1 MSWTHRLKLELFDL
15 NYTLDC
21 GQVFRWERDGD
32 WWTGVVGDQV
42 VRLSQDHGQLIV
54 DSKLPPEFLTH
65 YFRLDDNLPSI
76 YESINRDLLIDR
88 AIRKYRGL
96 RLIRQDPWEC
106 LISYMLATASSIP
119 TIQKRIF
126 LLSQFFGQE
135 LEPGYFSFPDP
146 ETLANADPVVLDKCK
161 LGFRTQNIK
170 AAAEDVASGELDL
183 DVLFRLEYRYARE
196 RLMRLRGIGEKVA
209 DCVLLFAFEKM
220 EAFPVDTHIRQIIQ
234 HYHIDDSY
242 FETCTNMSCMGD
254 WGREYFGHYC
264 GYAQEYLYYQKRAEG
279 FVDLY

>member
-1 MSWTHRLKLELFDL
+1 MSWTYRLKPELFDL

-21 GQVFRWERDGD
+21 GQVFRWGQEGD
-32 WWTGVVGDQV
+32 WWTGVVGDHV
-42 VRLSQDHGQLIV
+42 IRLSQDQDRLIV
-54 DSKLPPEFLTH
+54 DSKLSPEFLTR

-88 AIRKYRGL
+88 AIHKYRGL

-106 LISYMLATASSIP
+106 LISYMLSTASSIP

-135 LEPGYFSFPDP
+135 LEPGYFSFPTS
-146 ETLANADPVVLDKCK
+146 ETLANADLAELDKCK
-161 LGFRTQNIK
+161 LGFRTQNVK
-170 AAAEDVASGELDL
+170 AAAQAAASGELDL
-183 DVLFRLEYRYARE
+183 DVLFRLEYKYARE
-196 RLMRLRGIGEKVA
+196 RLMRLRGVGEKVA

-254 WGREYFGHYC
+254 WGREYFGQYC
-264 GYAQEYLYYQKRAEG
+264 GYAQEYLYYQKRMEG
-279 FVDLY
+279 FLSLY

>member
-1 MSWTHRLKLELFDL
+1 MYRLKPEIFNL

-21 GQVFRWERDGD
+21 GQVFRWEWEGD
-32 WWTGVVGDQV
+32 WWTGVVGDHV
-42 VRLSQDHGQLIV
+42 IRLSQDNEEILV
-54 DSKLPPEFLTH
+54 DSKLPPEFFSH
-65 YFRLDDNLPSI
+65 YFRLDDNLPLI
-76 YESINRDLLIDR
+76 YESVNKDLLINR

-119 TIQKRIF
+119 TIQKRIL

-135 LEPGYFSFPDP
+135 LEEGYFSFPDP
-146 ETLANADPVVLDKCK
+146 KTLADADLSMLDKCK
-161 LGFRTQNIK
+161 LGFRTERIK
-170 AAAEDVASGELDL
+170 TAAEEVCSGNLDL
-183 DVLFRLEYRYARE
+183 NVLYRLEYRYARD
-196 RLMRLRGIGEKVA
+196 RLMRLRGIGEKVS

-234 HYHIDDSY
+234 HYHIDDSF
-242 FETCTNMSCMGD
+242 FENCTNLSRMGE

-264 GYAQEYLYYQKRAEG
+264 GYAQQYLFYQKRVEG
-279 FVDLY
+279 FVPLY

>member
-1 MSWTHRLKLELFDL
+1 MYRLKPELFDL
-15 NYTLDC
+15 SYTLDC

-42 VRLSQDHGQLIV
+42 IRLSQDSGQLVV
-54 DSKLPPEFLTH
+54 DSKLPPEFFSR
-65 YFRLDDNLPSI
+65 YFRLDDDLSSI

-88 AIRKYRGL
+88 AIHKYRGM

-119 TIQKRIF
+119 TIQKRIY

-146 ETLANADPVVLDKCK
+146 ETLENADPAELDKCK
-161 LGFRTQNIK
+161 LGFRTQNII
-170 AAAEDVASGELDL
+170 AAAEEVASGELDL

-242 FETCTNMSCMGD
+242 FENCTNLSRMGD
-254 WGREYFGHYC
+254 WGREYFGSYC
-264 GYAQEYLYYQKRAEG
+264 GYAQQYLFYQKRMEG
-279 FVDLY
+279 FVPLY

>member
-1 MSWTHRLKLELFDL
+1 MYRLKPELFNL

-21 GQVFRWERDGD
+21 GQVFRWEREGD

-42 VRLSQDHGQLIV
+42 IRLSQDRGQLIV
-54 DSKLPPEFLTH
+54 DSELPPEFFSH
-65 YFRLDDNLPSI
+65 YFRLEDNLPSI
-76 YESINRDLLIDR
+76 YENINRDLLIDR
-88 AIRKYRGL
+88 AIHKYRGL

-119 TIQKRIF
+119 TIQKRIC

-146 ETLANADPVVLDKCK
+146 ETLANAELSALDRCK
-161 LGFRTQNIK
+161 LGFRTQSIK
-170 AAAEDVASGELDL
+170 TAAEEVASGELDL

-234 HYHIDDSY
+234 HYHIDDNF
-242 FETCTNMSCMGD
+242 FENCTNLSRMGD

-264 GYAQEYLYYQKRAEG
+264 GYAQQYLFYQKRVEG
-279 FVDLY
+279 FVNLY

>member
-1 MSWTHRLKLELFDL
+1 MYRLEPELFDL

-32 WWTGVVGDQV
+32 WWTGVVGENV
-42 VRLSQDHGQLIV
+42 VRLLQEKESGSLLV
-54 DSKLPPEFLTH
+54 DSELSPEFFSH

-88 AIRKYRGL
+88 AINRYRGL

-126 LLSQFFGQE
+126 LLSRFFGQE
-135 LEPGYFSFPDP
+135 LEDGYFSFPNP
-146 ETLANADPVVLDKCK
+146 ETLANADLSLLDRCK
-161 LGFRTQNIK
+161 LGFRAERIK
-170 AAAEDVASGELDL
+170 TAAEEVCSGELDF
-183 DVLFRLEYRYARE
+183 DALFRLEYRYARE

-220 EAFPVDTHIRQIIQ
+220 ESFPVDTHIRQIIQ
-234 HYHIDDSY
+234 HYHIDDS
-242 FETCTNMSCMGD
+242 F
-254 WGREYFGHYC
+254 F
-264 GYAQEYLYYQKRAEG
+264 
-279 FVDLY
+279 

>member
-1 MSWTHRLKLELFDL
+1 MYRLKPELFDL

-21 GQVFRWERDGD
+21 GQVFRWEREGD

-42 VRLSQDHGQLIV
+42 IRLSQDRGQLIV
-54 DSKLPPEFLTH
+54 DSELPPEFFSH
-65 YFRLDDNLPSI
+65 YFRLEDNLPSI
-76 YESINRDLLIDR
+76 YENINRDLLIDR

-119 TIQKRIF
+119 TIQKRIC
-126 LLSQFFGQE
+126 LLSRFFGQE

-146 ETLANADPVVLDKCK
+146 EILANAELSTLDRCK
-161 LGFRTQNIK
+161 LGFRTQSIK
-170 AAAEDVASGELDL
+170 TAAEEVASGELDL

-234 HYHIDDSY
+234 HYHIDDNF
-242 FETCTNMSCMGD
+242 FENCTNLSRMGD

-264 GYAQEYLYYQKRAEG
+264 GYAQQYLFYQKRVEG
-279 FVDLY
+279 FVSLY

>member
-1 MSWTHRLKLELFDL
+1 MYRLKPEIFNL

-21 GQVFRWERDGD
+21 GQVFRWEWEGD
-32 WWTGVVGDQV
+32 WWTGVVGDHV
-42 VRLSQDHGQLIV
+42 IRLSQDNEEILV
-54 DSKLPPEFLTH
+54 DSKLPPEFFSH
-65 YFRLDDNLPSI
+65 YFRLDDNLPLI
-76 YESINRDLLIDR
+76 YESVNKDLLINR

-119 TIQKRIF
+119 TIQKRIL

-135 LEPGYFSFPDP
+135 LEEGYFSFPAP
-146 ETLANADPVVLDKCK
+146 ETLADADLSMLDKCK
-161 LGFRTQNIK
+161 LGFRTERIK
-170 AAAEDVASGELDL
+170 TAAEEVCSGNLDL
-183 DVLFRLEYRYARE
+183 NVLYRLEYRYARD
-196 RLMRLRGIGEKVA
+196 RLMRLRGIGEKVS

-234 HYHIDDSY
+234 HYHIDDSF
-242 FETCTNMSCMGD
+242 FENCTNLSRMGE

-264 GYAQEYLYYQKRAEG
+264 GYAQQYLFYQKRVEG
-279 FVDLY
+279 FVPLY

>member
-1 MSWTHRLKLELFDL
+1 MYRLKPALFDL
-15 NYTLDC
+15 NHTLDC
-21 GQVFRWERDGD
+21 GQVFRWERDGN

-42 VRLSQDHGQLIV
+42 IRLSQDGGELQV
-54 DSKLPPEFLTH
+54 DSKLQPEFFSR
-65 YFRLDDNLPSI
+65 YFRLDDDLPSI

-88 AIRKYRGL
+88 AISKYTGL

-119 TIQKRIF
+119 TIQKRIC
-126 LLSQFFGQE
+126 LLSRFFGQE
-135 LEPGYFSFPDP
+135 LEEGYFSFPDA
-146 ETLANADPVVLDKCK
+146 ETLANADISILDKCK
-161 LGFRTQNIK
+161 LGFRTQNVK
-170 AAAEDVASGELDL
+170 AAAIEVASGELDL

-254 WGREYFGHYC
+254 WGREYFGPYC
-264 GYAQEYLYYQKRAEG
+264 GYAQEYLFYQKRIEG
-279 FVDLY
+279 FVSLY

>member
-1 MSWTHRLKLELFDL
+1 MSWTYRLKPELFDL

-21 GQVFRWERDGD
+21 GQVFRWEREGD
-32 WWTGVVGDQV
+32 WWTGVVGGKV
-42 VRLSQDHGQLIV
+42 IRLSQDHGQLIV
-54 DSKLPPEFLTH
+54 DSKLSPEFLTR

-106 LISYMLATASSIP
+106 LISYMLSTASSIP
-119 TIQKRIF
+119 TIQKRIC
-126 LLSQFFGQE
+126 LLSRFFGQE
-135 LEPGYFSFPDP
+135 IEPGYFSFPDP
-146 ETLANADPVVLDKCK
+146 ETLANADLSELDKCK
-161 LGFRTQNIK
+161 LGFRTQNII
-170 AAAEDVASGELDL
+170 AAAEEVASGELDL

-209 DCVLLFAFEKM
+209 DCVLLFAFDKM

-264 GYAQEYLYYQKRAEG
+264 GYAQEYLYYQKRMEG
-279 FVDLY
+279 FVSLY

>member
-1 MSWTHRLKLELFDL
+1 MYSLEPELFNL

-21 GQVFRWERDGD
+21 GQVFRWEREGD
-32 WWTGVVGDQV
+32 WWTGVVGDNV
-42 VRLSQDHGQLIV
+42 IRISQEKDSGKLLV
-54 DSKLPPEFLTH
+54 DSSLHPEFLSY
-65 YFRLDDNLPSI
+65 YFRLDDDLTSI

-88 AIRKYRGL
+88 AINRYRGL
-96 RLIRQDPWEC
+96 RLIRQNPWEC

-119 TIQKRIF
+119 TIQKRIW

-135 LEPGYFSFPDP
+135 LEDGYFSFPDP
-146 ETLANADPVVLDKCK
+146 ETLANADMFLLDRCK
-161 LGFRTQNIK
+161 LGFRAERIK
-170 AAAEDVASGELDL
+170 AAAGEVCSGELDF
-183 DVLFRLEYRYARE
+183 DAISRLEYKYARE

-220 EAFPVDTHIRQIIQ
+220 ESFPVDTHVRQIIQ

-264 GYAQEYLYYQKRAEG
+264 GYAQEYLYYQKRVEG
-279 FVDLY
+279 FVSIY